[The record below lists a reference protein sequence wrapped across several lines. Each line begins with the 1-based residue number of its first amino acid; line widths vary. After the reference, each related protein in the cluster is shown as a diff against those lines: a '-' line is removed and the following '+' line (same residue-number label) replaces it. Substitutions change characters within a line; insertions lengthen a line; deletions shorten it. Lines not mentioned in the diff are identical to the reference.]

1 MRNSCARARYARPAT
16 SPRPSW
22 RAISSSTCRRRL
34 TSTCASAAKPTSSP
48 IRASIERAINASPSL
63 RNKKDLIEAFVD
75 SVSPK
80 ARVDEQWLA
89 FIAQRKI
96 EELERIIAEENLHP
110 EAARRFMD
118 DAFRDGGI
126 ASTGTAITQVLPPTS
141 RFGKTADSHTENK
154 RRVLQRLAEYWERFA
169 GLI

>member
-1 MRNSCARARYARPAT
+1 M
-16 SPRPSW
+16 
-22 RAISSSTCRRRL
+22 
-34 TSTCASAAKPTSSP
+34 
-48 IRASIERAINASPSL
+48 
-63 RNKKDLIEAFVD
+63 D

-89 FIAQRKI
+89 FIAQRKT

-141 RFGKTADSHTENK
+141 RLGKTADSHTENK

>member
-1 MRNSCARARYARPAT
+1 
-16 SPRPSW
+16 
-22 RAISSSTCRRRL
+22 
-34 TSTCASAAKPTSSP
+34 
-48 IRASIERAINASPSL
+48 
-63 RNKKDLIEAFVD
+63 VD

-80 ARVDEQWLA
+80 ARLDEQWLA

-141 RFGKTADSHTENK
+141 RFGKTADSHTEK
-154 RRVLQRLAEYWERFA
+154 TARAAAA
-169 GLI
+169 GRILGALCGTHLTRKYY

>member
-1 MRNSCARARYARPAT
+1 M
-16 SPRPSW
+16 
-22 RAISSSTCRRRL
+22 
-34 TSTCASAAKPTSSP
+34 
-48 IRASIERAINASPSL
+48 
-63 RNKKDLIEAFVD
+63 D

-89 FIAQRKI
+89 FIAQRKT

-118 DAFRDGGI
+118 DAFPDGGI

-141 RFGKTADSHTENK
+141 RFGKTADSHTEKNGACCSGWPNTGSA
-154 RRVLQRLAEYWERFA
+154 LQDSSDEKILLNA
-169 GLI
+169 